1 MGGAVVHLR
10 QLKIFMVVYEEGG
23 FGKAATRL
31 NSTQPGLSVQIAS
44 LETEL
49 QVKLF
54 KRHPRGIE
62 PTPAGKQLYVRARN
76 LLEDVSSIERDIQA
90 LSGTVTGAVSAGIT
104 PALGRS
110 ILASVLADY
119 VRAYPNVDVR
129 VSEDYSA
136 TLISL
141 LERGAIDFALIAHIP
156 DHPTINFKHI
166 YQDRF
171 VVVSAPGFGFKP
183 NTPVRLTSPNLKF
196 VVPSV
201 HHGVRSGLDT
211 PLRTGQIVASRI
223 IEVNSVSGI
232 LEFVSKTDWLAL
244 LPYTAIHNGL
254 DKRRLQVNP
263 IAGGEIRVDYYL
275 ATASTAPIAA
285 PADAFLRLAIDYL
298 GKIRPKV
305 RGS

>member
-1 MGGAVVHLR
+1 MHLR
-10 QLKIFMVVYEEGG
+10 QLKAFMVVYEEGG
-23 FGKAATRL
+23 IGKAATRL
-31 NSTQPGLSVQIAS
+31 NSTQPGLSVQIS
-44 LETEL
+44 GLESEL
-49 QVKLF
+49 NVQLF
-54 KRHPRGIE
+54 QRHPRGIE
-62 PTPAGKQLYVRARN
+62 PTPAGKQLYLRA
-76 LLEDVSSIERDIQA
+76 LKIMEDVSSVEREMKA
-90 LSGTVTGAVSAGIT
+90 LSGLVTGSVSAGIT

-110 ILASVLADY
+110 VLADVLADY
-119 VRAYPNVDVR
+119 VTKYPNVDIR

-141 LERGAIDFALIAHIP
+141 LERGSIDFALVAHIP
-156 DHPTINFKHI
+156 NHPTINFKHI

-171 VVVSAPGFGFKP
+171 VVVSSQSFGFKP
-183 NTPVRLTSPNLKF
+183 QAAVRLNTPDLKF

-254 DKRRLQVNP
+254 DRRKLQVNP

-275 ATASTAPIAA
+275 ATPSTAPLSAAADEFVRIAK
-285 PADAFLRLAIDYL
+285 DYMR
-298 GKIRPKV
+298 KIRPKV
-305 RGS
+305 RGL

>member
-1 MGGAVVHLR
+1 MQLR
-10 QLKIFMVVYEEGG
+10 QLKAFMVVYEEGG
-23 FGKAATRL
+23 IGKAAARL
-31 NSTQPGLSVQIAS
+31 NSTQPGLSVQIAG
-44 LETEL
+44 LEKEL
-49 QVKLF
+49 NVKLF
-54 KRHPRGIE
+54 HRHPRGIA
-62 PTPAGKQLYVRARN
+62 PTPAGKQLYLRA
-76 LLEDVSSIERDIQA
+76 LKIMEDVSSVEREMKA
-90 LSGTVTGAVSAGIT
+90 LSGAVTGSVSAGIT

-110 ILASVLADY
+110 ILADVLSDY
-119 VRAYPNVDVR
+119 VTKYPNVDIR

-141 LERGAIDFALIAHIP
+141 LERGSIDFALVAHIP
-156 DHPTINFKHI
+156 NHPTINFKHI

-171 VVVSAPGFGFKP
+171 VVVSAQSFGFKP
-183 NTPVRLTSPNLKF
+183 GATVRLNAPDLKF

-211 PLRTGQIVASRI
+211 PLRTGQITAARI

-254 DKRRLQVNP
+254 DRRKLQVNP

-275 ATASTAPIAA
+275 ATPSTAPLSTAADEFVRIAKEYM
-285 PADAFLRLAIDYL
+285 RE
-298 GKIRPKV
+298 IRPKV
-305 RGS
+305 RGA

>member
-1 MGGAVVHLR
+1 MHLR
-10 QLKIFMVVYEEGG
+10 QLKAFMVVYEEGG
-23 FGKAATRL
+23 IGKAATRL
-31 NSTQPGLSVQIAS
+31 NSTQPGLSVQIS
-44 LETEL
+44 GLESEL
-49 QVKLF
+49 KVQLF
-54 KRHPRGIE
+54 QRHPRGIE
-62 PTPAGKQLYVRARN
+62 PTPAGRQLYLRV
-76 LLEDVSSIERDIQA
+76 LKIMEDVSSVEREMKA
-90 LSGTVTGAVSAGIT
+90 LSGLVTGSVSAGIT

-110 ILASVLADY
+110 VLADVLAHY
-119 VRAYPNVDVR
+119 VSKYPNVDIR

-141 LERGAIDFALIAHIP
+141 LERGSIDFALVAHIP
-156 DHPTINFKHI
+156 NHPTINFKHI

-171 VVVSAPGFGFKP
+171 VVVSSQSFGFKP
-183 NTPVRLTSPNLKF
+183 QAAVRLNTPQLKF

-254 DKRRLQVNP
+254 DRRKLQVNP

-275 ATASTAPIAA
+275 ATLSTAPLSAA
-285 PADAFLRLAIDYL
+285 ADEFVRVAKDYMR
-298 GKIRPKV
+298 KIRPKV
-305 RGS
+305 RGL